1 MEHLTLWGLC
11 GLLISNID
19 SLFVRESSV
28 GILLNIF
35 YPLTRRMPLLK
46 MTSACRIKLKVGIFD
61 LIWPNFGAL
70 RWGFWLKIL
79 LKSQMLHICP
89 GSPPLGLNIN
99 RCIRTKLTSTA
110 WGIACFCKQITRTLW
125 VKLKI
130 QGLYIFTT
138 FQDFLLYEF
147 INAPLSWEKVSNYN
161 YFQHVRYKGKLMIPK
176 YPG

>member
-11 GLLISNID
+11 GLLILNID

-46 MTSACRIKLKVGIFD
+46 ITSACRIKLKVGIFD

-79 LKSQMLHICP
+79 LKSQMPHICP

-99 RCIRTKLTSTA
+99 RCIRTKLTSAA
-110 WGIACFCKQITRTLW
+110 WVLLVFVSKSQELYGSNSKYRVCTFSQLSRIFFCMNL
-125 VKLKI
+125 
-130 QGLYIFTT
+130 
-138 FQDFLLYEF
+138 
-147 INAPLSWEKVSNYN
+147 
-161 YFQHVRYKGKLMIPK
+161 
-176 YPG
+176 